1 MKMQRDKLVNIESWL
16 NFFLF
21 IGIVYIIF
29 SFYLM
34 FIGLG
39 KTIVVINNK
48 NREEIENMLKTSKAY
63 DESVNIEKLD
73 RIEFFLALN
82 DYRFTLFYKNGEEQ
96 SLYDDNLENLKEYIE
111 KNGYNKSWKY
121 VIIDILVIF
130 LLVQLNIKRKDI
142 GDKIDYI
149 DEKEM

>member
-1 MKMQRDKLVNIESWL
+1 MQRDKLVNIESWL

-34 FIGLG
+34 FIGFG

-96 SLYDDNLENLKEYIE
+96 SSYDDNLENLKEYIE

-121 VIIDILVIF
+121 VIIDILVRL
-130 LLVQLNIKRKDI
+130 LLVQLNINRKDI
-142 GDKIDYI
+142 GEKIAYI
-149 DEKEM
+149 DEPQK

>member
-1 MKMQRDKLVNIESWL
+1 MQRDKLVNIESWL

-142 GDKIDYI
+142 GDKIAYI

>member
-1 MKMQRDKLVNIESWL
+1 MQRDKLVNIESWL

-82 DYRFTLFYKNGEEQ
+82 DYRFTLFYN
-96 SLYDDNLENLKEYIE
+96 SRNL
-111 KNGYNKSWKY
+111 
-121 VIIDILVIF
+121 F
-130 LLVQLNIKRKDI
+130 
-142 GDKIDYI
+142 
-149 DEKEM
+149 

>member
-1 MKMQRDKLVNIESWL
+1 MQRDKLVNIESWL
-16 NFFLF
+16 NFFLI

-34 FIGLG
+34 FIGKR

>member
-1 MKMQRDKLVNIESWL
+1 MQRDKLVNIESWL

-82 DYRFTLFYKNGEEQ
+82 DYRFTLVYKNGEEQ

>member
-1 MKMQRDKLVNIESWL
+1 
-16 NFFLF
+16 
-21 IGIVYIIF
+21 
-29 SFYLM
+29 
-34 FIGLG
+34 
-39 KTIVVINNK
+39 
-48 NREEIENMLKTSKAY
+48 MLKTSKAY

>member
-1 MKMQRDKLVNIESWL
+1 MQRDKLVNIESWL

>member
-1 MKMQRDKLVNIESWL
+1 MQRDKLVNIESWL

-111 KNGYNKSWKY
+111 KNGYNKSWNY

-149 DEKEM
+149 DENEM

>member
-1 MKMQRDKLVNIESWL
+1 MQRDKLVNIESWL

-96 SLYDDNLENLKEYIE
+96 TLYDDNLENLKEYIE

>member
-1 MKMQRDKLVNIESWL
+1 MQRDKLVNIESWL

-63 DESVNIEKLD
+63 DESINIEKLD

>member
-1 MKMQRDKLVNIESWL
+1 MQRDKLVNIESWL

-121 VIIDILVIF
+121 VEQHCLSA
-130 LLVQLNIKRKDI
+130 
-142 GDKIDYI
+142 
-149 DEKEM
+149 

>member
-1 MKMQRDKLVNIESWL
+1 MQRDKLVNIESWL

-34 FIGLG
+34 FIGKR

>member
-1 MKMQRDKLVNIESWL
+1 MQRDKLVNIESWL

-121 VIIDILVIF
+121 VIIDILVMMKKLKKVF
-130 LLVQLNIKRKDI
+130 
-142 GDKIDYI
+142 
-149 DEKEM
+149 

>member
-1 MKMQRDKLVNIESWL
+1 MQRDKLVNIESWL

-39 KTIVVINNK
+39 KTIVVKNNK

>member
-1 MKMQRDKLVNIESWL
+1 MQRDKLVNIESWL

-130 LLVQLNIKRKDI
+130 LLVQLNIKTKHI
-142 GDKIDYI
+142 ADKIDYI

>member
-1 MKMQRDKLVNIESWL
+1 MQRDKLVNIESWL

-63 DESVNIEKLD
+63 DDSVNIEKLD

>member
-1 MKMQRDKLVNIESWL
+1 MQRDKLVNIESWL

-39 KTIVVINNK
+39 KTIVVINNN

-63 DESVNIEKLD
+63 DEIANIEKLD

>member
-1 MKMQRDKLVNIESWL
+1 MQRDKLVNIESWL

-111 KNGYNKSWKY
+111 KNGYNKSWNY